1 MSKIVLTEKQ
11 LKKILDRIVE
21 DKKFISEAPVA
32 PGTPGNPGGMTDDE
46 ILKRAT
52 EIRRVRSTNASLIT
66 PGTTA
71 NDYFKNPDGTIKV
84 TDLPG
89 VTVTAKRGPAPAI
102 NAPKNTLPS
111 TAINN
116 VNAVAAAPNV
126 SATPTATVGSGPTT
140 PAAAPTGTGVQLPT
154 VTVTGQT
161 GPDAAIASAPKV
173 PLPSVATPTTPGV
186 SGQPAAKQMSGQ
198 EMHNLL
204 MQKGLIN
211 GFTDVN
217 GYENRRIV
225 YKGAP
230 LSQEQLGT
238 LTKYLVDNGYGG
250 RYSQVGDKR
259 YGQKYV
265 WVKGGNALPSDLAA

>member
-1 MSKIVLTEKQ
+1 MAKIVLTEEQ
-11 LKKILDRIVE
+11 LEKMVKRMVSTHIM
-21 DKKFISEAPVA
+21 SEAPV
-32 PGTPGNPGGMTDDE
+32 PIGNPGGMTDDE
-46 ILKRAT
+46 ILAKAAEIKKVRA
-52 EIRRVRSTNASLIT
+52 TNASILK
-66 PGTTA
+66 PGEKA
-71 NDYFKNPDGTIKV
+71 SDYFRNPDGSIKT

-89 VTVTAKRGPAPAI
+89 VTVSASRGPAPAI
-102 NAPKNTLPS
+102 KVPPRPLPNAPTSLPT
-111 TAINN
+111 TAPAITQQKTD
-116 VNAVAAAPNV
+116 VA
-126 SATPTATVGSGPTT
+126 SGPTT
-140 PAAAPTGTGVQLPT
+140 PAAQGIELPT

-161 GPDAAIASAPKV
+161 GPGAAIGAAQKP
-173 PLPSVATPTTPGV
+173 PLPSVTTPTAPGV

-211 GFTDVN
+211 GLTDMN

-238 LTKYLVDNGYGG
+238 LTKHLVDNGYGG
-250 RYSQVGDKR
+250 RFSQVPDKR

>member
-1 MSKIVLTEKQ
+1 MAKIVLTEEQ
-11 LKKILDRIVE
+11 LEKMVKRMVSTHIM
-21 DKKFISEAPVA
+21 SEAPF
-32 PGTPGNPGGMTDDE
+32 PIGNPGGMTDDE
-46 ILKRAT
+46 ILAKAA
-52 EIRRVRSTNASLIT
+52 EIRKVRATNASVLK
-66 PGTTA
+66 PGEKA
-71 NDYFKNPDGTIKV
+71 SDYFLNPDGSIK
-84 TDLPG
+84 TTELPG

-102 NAPKNTLPS
+102 TAPKNTSPS

-116 VNAVAAAPNV
+116 ANTVAAAPTV
-126 SATPTATVGSGPTT
+126 SGTTINRVGSGPTT
-140 PAAAPTGTGVQLPT
+140 PAAQGIELPT

-161 GPDAAIASAPKV
+161 GPGAAIGAAQKP
-173 PLPSVATPTTPGV
+173 PLPSVTTPTSPGV

-211 GFTDVN
+211 GLTDMN

-238 LTKYLVDNGYGG
+238 LTKHLVDNGYGG
-250 RYSQVGDKR
+250 RFSQVPDKR

>member
-1 MSKIVLTEKQ
+1 MAKIVLTEEQ
-11 LKKILDRIVE
+11 LEKMVKRMVSTHIM
-21 DKKFISEAPVA
+21 SEAPDPA
-32 PGTPGNPGGMTDDE
+32 GTPAAGAPAAGAPAAGASKNPGGMTDDE
-46 ILKRAT
+46 ILKRAI
-52 EIRRVRSTNASLIT
+52 EIRKVRNAGNFL
-66 PGTTA
+66 
-71 NDYFKNPDGTIKV
+71 NPDGTIKV
-84 TDLPG
+84 TDLPP

-102 NAPKNTLPS
+102 NAPKNTSPS

-116 VNAVAAAPNV
+116 ANTVAAAPSV
-126 SATPTATVGSGPTT
+126 SGTTISRVGSGPTT
-140 PAAAPTGTGVQLPT
+140 PAAQGIELPT

-186 SGQPAAKQMSGQ
+186 SGQPAPKQMSGQ
-198 EMHNLL
+198 EIHNLL

-211 GFTDVN
+211 GLTDMN

-238 LTKYLVDNGYGG
+238 LTKHLVDNGYGG
-250 RYSQVGDKR
+250 RFSQVPDKR

>member
-21 DKKFISEAPVA
+21 DKQFISEAPAA
-32 PGTPGNPGGMTDDE
+32 PGTPANPGGMTDDE
-46 ILKRAT
+46 ILKRAA

-140 PAAAPTGTGVQLPT
+140 PTAAPATSTPAATVPT
-154 VTVTGQT
+154 ST
-161 GPDAAIASAPKV
+161 SAPTAAVAPQQV
-173 PLPSVATPTTPGV
+173 PATAPV
-186 SGQPAAKQMSGQ
+186 QAPAAKQMSGQ